1 MGRSLW
7 LIAVLL
13 FLGACTSAANA
24 PAVDLTTTTTPSA
37 RDSSRSGCQTSDD
50 VPVPG
55 AVLSYGD
62 QRQDDAMVSV
72 NWRSDDC
79 AANFHPSVTV
89 PLAGT
94 ALEVPLGASP
104 ELTLSAEPNSVS
116 GYAWRP
122 DFSLA
127 EELLDGKVE
136 APMDDL
142 RSSTRTDL
150 SFEPVV
156 SQQLD
161 LSSLAP
167 GEYAIEV
174 FADWED
180 GSAGWAFHV
189 EIREP

>member
-1 MGRSLW
+1 MVASF
-7 LIAVLL
+7 A
-13 FLGACTSAANA
+13 ACASAANA
-24 PAVDLTTTTTPSA
+24 PAVDLIATTTPSA
-37 RDSSRSGCQTSDD
+37 KDSSRSGCQTSDD

-55 AVLSYGD
+55 AALSYGD

-72 NWRSDDC
+72 NWRSDNC

-89 PLAGT
+89 PLPGT

-104 ELTLSAEPNSVS
+104 ELTFSAEPDSVS

-142 RSSTRTDL
+142 RRSTRADL
-150 SFEPVV
+150 AFGPFA
-156 SQQLD
+156 SQPLD
-161 LSSLAP
+161 LASLPA
-167 GEYAIEV
+167 GDYAIEV
-174 FADWED
+174 SASWDD
-180 GSAGWAFHV
+180 GSSGFAFRV
-189 EIREP
+189 EILTP